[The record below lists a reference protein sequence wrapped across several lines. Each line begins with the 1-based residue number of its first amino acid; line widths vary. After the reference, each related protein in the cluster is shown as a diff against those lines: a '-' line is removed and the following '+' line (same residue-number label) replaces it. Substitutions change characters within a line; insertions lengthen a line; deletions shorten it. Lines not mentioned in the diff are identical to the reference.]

1 MQLSTLLV
9 PTLKETPAQAE
20 LASHRLMLRA
30 GLIRQVTSGLYTYL
44 PLGLKALR
52 RIEQVVREEM
62 DGIGAQEVLMPMVQ
76 PAELWQSSGRWE
88 QYGKE
93 LLRFKD
99 RHDREMALG
108 PTHEEVVTDLVA
120 SQVRSYKQLPLVLY
134 QIQTKFRD
142 EIRPRFG
149 VMRAREFVM
158 KDAYSFHATS
168 EDVAAT
174 YRAMYDA
181 YGRIFTRLGLRF
193 RAVEADT
200 GSIGGS
206 ASHEFQVLAEAGEDL
221 LAVCDACDYAANVE
235 QAVGRPRVVAP
246 LAGEGVQKVP
256 TPGKSSIE
264 DVAAMLGVDPAQTVK
279 ALVLQGD
286 DGKVRLVFVR
296 GDHQL
301 NEIKLG
307 KATGVDDWIMVDGER
322 VAELT
327 GQPAGF
333 IGPQG
338 LKGGI
343 EVWVDEAAAAL
354 PRFAA
359 GAGEVDHHVRGL
371 SWRDE
376 GIAPHHVADLRQVAQ
391 NDGCPRCRGEL
402 NLVRG
407 IEVGHV
413 FHLGNKYS
421 AAMGA
426 TFLDGSGEAQVMEM
440 GCYGIGVSRLI
451 AAVIEQH
458 HDEDGIVWPVGV
470 APYRLHVVVLDGED
484 PEVAAAWASL
494 EGQLQHAGI
503 EPLVDDRDL
512 RPGIKFKEADLLG
525 MPYRWVLGKRG
536 IGKGIV
542 EVAHRDAKL
551 KEEVKLEEAV
561 THLAALLAP
570 QNEEP

>member
-221 LAVCDACDYAANVE
+221 LAVCHESSLPVRRARLSSLP
-235 QAVGRPRVVAP
+235 RPRAGCSPARGPP
-246 LAGEGVQKVP
+246 L
-256 TPGKSSIE
+256 
-264 DVAAMLGVDPAQTVK
+264 
-279 ALVLQGD
+279 
-286 DGKVRLVFVR
+286 R
-296 GDHQL
+296 
-301 NEIKLG
+301 
-307 KATGVDDWIMVDGER
+307 
-322 VAELT
+322 
-327 GQPAGF
+327 
-333 IGPQG
+333 
-338 LKGGI
+338 
-343 EVWVDEAAAAL
+343 
-354 PRFAA
+354 
-359 GAGEVDHHVRGL
+359 
-371 SWRDE
+371 
-376 GIAPHHVADLRQVAQ
+376 
-391 NDGCPRCRGEL
+391 
-402 NLVRG
+402 
-407 IEVGHV
+407 
-413 FHLGNKYS
+413 
-421 AAMGA
+421 
-426 TFLDGSGEAQVMEM
+426 
-440 GCYGIGVSRLI
+440 
-451 AAVIEQH
+451 
-458 HDEDGIVWPVGV
+458 
-470 APYRLHVVVLDGED
+470 
-484 PEVAAAWASL
+484 
-494 EGQLQHAGI
+494 
-503 EPLVDDRDL
+503 
-512 RPGIKFKEADLLG
+512 
-525 MPYRWVLGKRG
+525 
-536 IGKGIV
+536 
-542 EVAHRDAKL
+542 
-551 KEEVKLEEAV
+551 
-561 THLAALLAP
+561 
-570 QNEEP
+570 